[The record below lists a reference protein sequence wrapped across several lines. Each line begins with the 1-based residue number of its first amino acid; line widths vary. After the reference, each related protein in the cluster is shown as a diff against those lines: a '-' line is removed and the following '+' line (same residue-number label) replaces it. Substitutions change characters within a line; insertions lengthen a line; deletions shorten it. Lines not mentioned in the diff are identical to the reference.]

1 METFGGVEGPAMTDA
16 ALAHSGEATR
26 KLRATERRVRR
37 PGKRHR
43 SGFTLIETALAT
55 IIVGVGV
62 IAMVSAQAAF
72 HKKNA
77 WSTHASIAM
86 ALGNEIREMTWNLPQ
101 RDPVTGDAFWGP
113 EGNEPSFQDYDDL
126 DDFDGNGGGLI
137 FSAALENGPINA
149 RRQIIPNMDGWS
161 QIVRVFNVE
170 PFQIAVDPDRPD
182 DSQLPADGT
191 TNVMVVEVEIHYQGH
206 SDPEPQQMTRVSWIA
221 PR

>member
-1 METFGGVEGPAMTDA
+1 MTNA
-16 ALAHSGEATR
+16 ALARSGEATS
-26 KLRATERRVRR
+26 KLRAAERRERR

-43 SGFTLIETALAT
+43 TGFTLIETALAT

-113 EGNEPSFQDYDDL
+113 EGNEVSFDDYDDL
-126 DDFDGNGGGLI
+126 DDFDGDGGGLK
-137 FSAALENGPINA
+137 FSAAFNNGPINA
-149 RRQIIPNMDGWS
+149 RREIIPNMDGWA
-161 QIVRVFNVE
+161 QIVRVFNVD
-170 PFQIAVDPDRPD
+170 PFDIGVDPDRVD
-182 DSQLPADGT
+182 ESMMPADGT
-191 TNVMVVEVEIHYQGH
+191 TSVVAVEVVIEFQA
-206 SDPEPQQMTRVSWIA
+206 PNEATPQEMTRVLWIA